1 MYQIHFCH
9 WQPKEAIMNI
19 TKKISVLALS
29 VYCSVFFAAD
39 SQSKVCF
46 LGDDNC
52 VNDVNFGNLEKDD
65 SDNLC
70 IKSGYIL
77 KEECQTNGNEY
88 IVSYCPYNSSYVAC
102 CNKVYAYDS
111 CPPLKYVGKCWN
123 KYKCECDGIYKYTQ
137 EQCEQNNAY
146 PAGSSCSHIAK
157 NSEQTSIETVIK
169 YSSCRCDRAIYKED
183 IKNCEDYDSNKVCT
197 DSDGNQYTSSCV
209 CNRDKYPKI
218 AWDCDYGG
226 EGEECVEDGITYV
239 EDCCSCSGFPLKQL
253 ESGYQ
258 NCSGG
263 CDKITKVEPCSCD
276 HGKDMVKVVQC
287 AAGWQPTSDRDGC
300 ERISCEAAVKLYMSK
315 YPNDGYGLLEVIDGV
330 TSIGYYEPLTD
341 DERNALTG
349 DDLATAT
356 YAVSDRWKETNFS
369 TGVMYKS
376 VRASEKGVKSYIGGS
391 SAKTIMSAYAFAN
404 SLTGDTEEVNM
415 IKGSCADTSNLRY
428 EYDTTVIANDKT
440 TYILKNVDLYILQYS
455 PIIGDW
461 QLTDSSFYSSV
472 DVTFSGKVTLTAD
485 EDTPTFGSSGKS
497 YTFSSSLTSSGYKL
511 IGILTL
517 KGNENTITLPS
528 DGNSSVMSGK
538 LYVNKLNIKGPS
550 SGTAYIT
557 SSGYVG
563 YDGAR
568 ITKNA
573 TVTLDGNVTWRIT
586 GSNELALGTG
596 GSVIANNPAA
606 ITTNDS
612 TYHKCEMLGYQPLPY
627 NDYDKGGT
635 NNPSCDPRMAC
646 DNSGYPNGFPNANG
660 DTYENCSGYFY
671 FTGSVSQT
679 GWKQC
684 SKENGGCCTS
694 LNNYGGDKNY
704 NAQIVCSI
712 NAQNSY
718 KRLTAQ
724 NLRNVGSVISHGNC
738 LRDGAYNLP
747 TVGILDNCTLTGY
760 VKAGRKEGSCTG
772 DQSLMTCSN

>member
-1 MYQIHFCH
+1 MYQIHFCY

-123 KYKCECDGIYKYTQ
+123 KYKCECDDIYKYTQ

-146 PAGSSCSHIAK
+146 PAGSSCSHITK

-197 DSDGNQYTSSCV
+197 DSDSNQYTSSCV
-209 CNRDKYPKI
+209 CNRDKYLRI
-218 AWDCDYGG
+218 AWECEYGG

-253 ESGYQ
+253 EGGGYQ

-276 HGKDMVKVVQC
+276 HGKHMVKVVQC

-356 YAVSDRWKETNFS
+356 YAVSDKWKETS
-369 TGVMYKS
+369 AATGVMSNSKTIESIEDGNGFAGTNAYTVLSGYKFGLAVEDEMVEES
-376 VRASEKGVKSYIGGS
+376 CKNTEQTLTIRKSYFN
-391 SAKTIMSAYAFAN
+391 ANAY
-404 SLTGDTEEVNM
+404 
-415 IKGSCADTSNLRY
+415 
-428 EYDTTVIANDKT
+428 
-440 TYILKNVDLYILQYS
+440 KNVTTDGISLSFDKHY
-455 PIIGDW
+455 PIVVRKLKIIDAPSITGGTVYFQDEI
-461 QLTDSSFYSSV
+461 TIENSSNNG
-472 DVTFSGKVTLTAD
+472 TFSGGTFSFSRPLTLSGYDIEVTTSFAVHLGNGPSSITLPQGGSFSGNLYLVDNTKSTNNLKQSNNSSDNAILIVKSSSANTSANLYGNVYVGVCDKCYYDNSAYNGGVSGNVKLELDNVILNLTKKQSSLYMSK
-485 EDTPTFGSSGKS
+485 GSSVTSKS
-497 YTFSSSLTSSGYKL
+497 GGYIKTTASEYKKCSMKASQP
-511 IGILTL
+511 IFKDCRFVF
-517 KGNENTITLPS
+517 KGNEPHVALIYEDHTSTCYKYVCYLAGLDSVNAEYTAGAFSCRIDYAGDMYSLGS
-528 DGNSSVMSGK
+528 D
-538 LYVNKLNIKGPS
+538 YTAIKEYGMVLTDGATMCRDFLGHL
-550 SGTAYIT
+550 SGTSPKMSI
-557 SSGYVG
+557 
-563 YDGAR
+563 
-568 ITKNA
+568 ITKGCQLQGYASDKTVSVA
-573 TVTLDGNVTWRIT
+573 TVD
-586 GSNELALGTG
+586 
-596 GSVIANNPAA
+596 
-606 ITTNDS
+606 
-612 TYHKCEMLGYQPLPY
+612 
-627 NDYDKGGT
+627 
-635 NNPSCDPRMAC
+635 
-646 DNSGYPNGFPNANG
+646 
-660 DTYENCSGYFY
+660 
-671 FTGSVSQT
+671 
-679 GWKQC
+679 
-684 SKENGGCCTS
+684 
-694 LNNYGGDKNY
+694 
-704 NAQIVCSI
+704 
-712 NAQNSY
+712 
-718 KRLTAQ
+718 
-724 NLRNVGSVISHGNC
+724 
-738 LRDGAYNLP
+738 
-747 TVGILDNCTLTGY
+747 
-760 VKAGRKEGSCTG
+760 
-772 DQSLMTCSN
+772 LMTCGD

>member
-9 WQPKEAIMNI
+9 WQLKEAIMNI

-52 VNDVNFGNLEKDD
+52 VNDVNFGNLEEDD

-123 KYKCECDGIYKYTQ
+123 KYKCECDDIYKYTQ

-183 IKNCEDYDSNKVCT
+183 IKNCEDYDSSKVCT
-197 DSDGNQYTSSCV
+197 DSDSNQYTSSCV
-209 CNRDKYPKI
+209 CNRDKYPMI
-218 AWDCDYGG
+218 AWDCEYGG

-300 ERISCEAAVKLYMSK
+300 ERISCEAAVKLYMSEH
-315 YPNDGYGLLEVIDGV
+315 PDRGYGLLEVIGGV

-356 YAVSDRWKETNFS
+356 YAVSDRWKEKS
-369 TGVMYKS
+369 AATGVMS
-376 VRASEKGVKSYIGGS
+376 DS
-391 SAKTIMSAYAFAN
+391 KTIESINNGKGFAGTDAYTVLSGYKFGVAVN
-404 SLTGDTEEVNM
+404 SEMVKESCKDTEQTLTIKISNFNANATNTVTTDGISLSFDEHYPRVVGKLKIIDAPSITGGTVYFQDEIQIVN
-415 IKGSCADTSNLRY
+415 SSN
-428 EYDTTVIANDKT
+428 N
-440 TYILKNVDLYILQYS
+440 
-455 PIIGDW
+455 G
-461 QLTDSSFYSSV
+461 
-472 DVTFSGKVTLTAD
+472 TFSG
-485 EDTPTFGSSGKS
+485 G
-497 YTFSSSLTSSGYKL
+497 TFSFSQPLTLSGY
-511 IGILTL
+511 
-517 KGNENTITLPS
+517 
-528 DGNSSVMSGK
+528 
-538 LYVNKLNIKGPS
+538 NIEVTSKFAVHLGKGPS
-550 SGTAYIT
+550 SITLPQGGSFSGNLYLVDKTGTTNNLKQSSYSEDNAILTIKSSATNTSANLYGNVYVGVCDECYYDNSAYNGGVSGNVKLVLDNVIFDLTKKKSSLYMSKGSSVTAKSNGYIKTNAGEYSICSMKASQPIIYDYRDYGTANVPHLSTYNPGGWHCRGNDSYTNTAFSCKLNYNGRMEKLDDDYIMIRT
-557 SSGYVG
+557 VGEVYGQNGTACNYV
-563 YDGAR
+563 DANDPQLS
-568 ITKNA
+568 ITAACKLKGFSDDKKNNG
-573 TVTLDGNVTWRIT
+573 DNVT
-586 GSNELALGTG
+586 
-596 GSVIANNPAA
+596 
-606 ITTNDS
+606 
-612 TYHKCEMLGYQPLPY
+612 
-627 NDYDKGGT
+627 
-635 NNPSCDPRMAC
+635 
-646 DNSGYPNGFPNANG
+646 
-660 DTYENCSGYFY
+660 DT
-671 FTGSVSQT
+671 
-679 GWKQC
+679 
-684 SKENGGCCTS
+684 
-694 LNNYGGDKNY
+694 
-704 NAQIVCSI
+704 I
-712 NAQNSY
+712 
-718 KRLTAQ
+718 
-724 NLRNVGSVISHGNC
+724 
-738 LRDGAYNLP
+738 
-747 TVGILDNCTLTGY
+747 Y
-760 VKAGRKEGSCTG
+760 V
-772 DQSLMTCSN
+772 DLMTCSN